1 MEKRDL
7 RTSGATVSTGGE
19 YRDVRVSGASKI
31 TSDIICETMNI
42 SGAITVDGHV
52 KANSCKVSGA
62 CKIYGNVDSDEIK
75 ISGGSSITG
84 SLTGKEISLSG
95 GIKVGKSIKSNN
107 LKLAGEITVGG
118 DMECEYFKL
127 EGGIISGGVVN
138 CETCELNLATRSEVS
153 ELVGAKITVKETD
166 STAVGLLKTFFGK
179 GKGSLKA
186 NVIEGDEI
194 YLENTTC
201 ERVSGERVTLGPGC
215 RIGTVEYSEELN
227 IDSDSTVENRIER

>member
-31 TSDIICETMNI
+31 TSDILCETMNI
-42 SGAITVDGHV
+42 SGAITVDGNV

-62 CKIYGNVDSDEIK
+62 CKINGNVDSDEIK

-95 GIKVGKSIKSNN
+95 GIKVGNFIKSNN
-107 LKLAGEITVGG
+107 LKLTGEITVGG
-118 DMECEYFKL
+118 DMECEDFKL
-127 EGGIISGGVVN
+127 EGGITSGGVVN
-138 CETCELNLATRSEVS
+138 CETCELKLATRSEVK
-153 ELVGAKITVKETD
+153 ELVGAKITVKEAD
-166 STAVGLLKTFFGK
+166 SYAVGILKSIFGK
-179 GKGSLKA
+179 GKGSLKV

-201 ERVSGERVTLGPGC
+201 ESVSGQRVTLGPGC

-227 IDSDSTVENRIER
+227 IDQDSTVANRIER

>member
-1 MEKRDL
+1 MEKKDL

-31 TSDIICETMNI
+31 TSDILCETMNI
-42 SGAITVDGHV
+42 SGAITVDGNV
-52 KANSCKVSGA
+52 KASSCKVSGA

-153 ELVGAKITVKETD
+153 ELVGAKITVKESD
-166 STAVGLLKTFFGK
+166 GYAVGILKSIFGK
-179 GKGSLKA
+179 GKGSLKV

-215 RIGTVEYSEELN
+215 KIGTVEYSEELN
-227 IDSDSTVENRIER
+227 IDQDSTVANRIER

>member
-31 TSDIICETMNI
+31 TSDIVCETMNI
-42 SGAITVDGHV
+42 SGAITVDGNV
-52 KANSCKVSGA
+52 KADSCKVSGA
-62 CKIYGNVDSDEIK
+62 CKINGNVDSDEIK

-95 GIKVGKSIKSNN
+95 GIKVGNFIKSNN
-107 LKLAGEITVGG
+107 LKLTGEITVGG
-118 DMECEYFKL
+118 DMECEDFKL

-138 CETCELNLATRSEVS
+138 CETCELKLATNSEVK
-153 ELVGAKITVKETD
+153 ELVGAKIIVKEAD
-166 STAVGLLKTFFGK
+166 SYAVGILKSIFGK
-179 GKGSLKA
+179 GKGSLKV

-201 ERVSGERVTLGPGC
+201 ERVSGERITLGPGC

-227 IDSDSTVENRIER
+227 IDQDSTVTNRIER